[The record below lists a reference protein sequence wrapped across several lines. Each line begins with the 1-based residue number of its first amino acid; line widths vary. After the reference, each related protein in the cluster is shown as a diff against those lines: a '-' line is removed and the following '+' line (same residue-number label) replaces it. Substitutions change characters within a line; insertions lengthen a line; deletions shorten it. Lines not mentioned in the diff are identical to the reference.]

1 MRMLR
6 VQGGGSQSLSV
17 IAAIALLVLG
27 MLSACRPA
35 EAQEPVDL
43 ALVLAV
49 DTSGS
54 VNQIRFDLQKR
65 GYAAAFRH
73 PNVLDAIRSGRTASI
88 MVTMTQWTGP
98 ETQIQVIPW
107 RRIDSEAAARAFAAE
122 IDVVNRRLYGGG
134 TSISGAIDHA
144 VKLLENAP
152 FKAARRVIDVSGDG
166 SNNRGRHPAAARDE
180 AVDLGI
186 AINGL
191 PILELEP
198 QLDKYYQDNVIGGP
212 GAFMIVAKSF
222 EQFED
227 AIRRKLILEI
237 GQRLERARKYAL
249 AGPIRMTVLSAQ

>member
-1 MRMLR
+1 MREFR
-6 VQGGGSQSLSV
+6 
-17 IAAIALLVLG
+17 VLG
-27 MLSACRPA
+27 AGIRAAALSLLLLATLAMGRPL
-35 EAQEPVDL
+35 AQEPVDL

-49 DTSGS
+49 DASGS
-54 VNQIRFDLQKR
+54 VNQVRFELQKR

-73 PNVLDAIRSGRTASI
+73 PSVLDAIRGGRSAAI

-107 RRIDSEAAARAFAAE
+107 RRIDGEASARAFAAE
-122 IDVVNRRLYGGG
+122 IDAVNRRLFGGG

-152 FKAARRVIDVSGDG
+152 FRASRRVIDISGDG
-166 SNNRGRHPAAARDE
+166 SNNRGRHPSAARDE
-180 AVDLGI
+180 AIDLGI

-198 QLDKYYQDNVIGGP
+198 VLDKYYQDNVIGGP
-212 GAFMIVAKSF
+212 GAFMIVARTF
-222 EQFED
+222 EQFGD

-237 GQRLERARKYAL
+237 GQQRERPRRYVL
-249 AGPIRMTVLSAQ
+249 SGPIREAVLRRP

>member
-1 MRMLR
+1 M
-6 VQGGGSQSLSV
+6 
-17 IAAIALLVLG
+17 AAVALALAGLVLPRQ
-27 MLSACRPA
+27 AC
-35 EAQEPVDL
+35 AQEPVDL

-54 VNQIRFDLQKR
+54 VNQIRYEMQKR

-73 PNVLDAIRSGRTASI
+73 PNVLDAIRSGRSAAI

-107 RRIDSEAAARAFAAE
+107 RRIDSEDSARAFAAE
-122 IDVVNRRLYGGG
+122 IDGINRRLFGGG

-144 VKLLENAP
+144 VKLLEAAP
-152 FKAARRVIDVSGDG
+152 FRASRRVIDVSGDG
-166 SNNRGRHPAAARDE
+166 SNNRGRHPSAARDE

-198 QLDKYYQDNVIGGP
+198 LLDKYYTDNVVGGP
-212 GAFMIVAKSF
+212 GAFMIVAKTF

-237 GQRLERARKYAL
+237 GLRPEKTRRYAL
-249 AGPIRMTVLSAQ
+249 SGPIRSAVLGTPFDD

>member
-1 MRMLR
+1 MRVFGVRRAWVRASGLLALA
-6 VQGGGSQSLSV
+6 VAAV
-17 IAAIALLVLG
+17 FIAA
-27 MLSACRPA
+27 PA
-35 EAQEPVDL
+35 RSQEPVDL

-73 PNVLDAIRSGRTASI
+73 PNVLDAIRSGRTSAI

-107 RRIDSEAAARAFAAE
+107 RRIDNQASARAFAAE
-122 IDVVNRRLYGGG
+122 IDLVNRRLYGGG

-152 FKAARRVIDVSGDG
+152 FRAARRVIDVSGDG

-198 QLDKYYQDNVIGGP
+198 LLDKYYQDNVIGGP
-212 GAFMIVAKSF
+212 GSFMIVAKSF

-237 GQRLERARKYAL
+237 GQRPERQHMYAL
-249 AGPIRMTVLSAQ
+249 TGPIRNAVLRAQ

>member
-1 MRMLR
+1 MRKLR
-6 VQGGGSQSLSV
+6 VLGAGFRAAALSLLTLAALAAGG
-17 IAAIALLVLG
+17 
-27 MLSACRPA
+27 PA
-35 EAQEPVDL
+35 EAQEPIDL

-54 VNQIRFDLQKR
+54 VNQIRFELQKR

-73 PNVLDAIRSGRTASI
+73 PNVLDAIRSGRAAAI

-98 ETQIQVIPW
+98 ETQIQVVPW
-107 RRIDSEAAARAFAAE
+107 RRIDSEASARALAAE
-122 IDVVNRRLYGGG
+122 IDGVNRRLFGGG

-144 VKLLENAP
+144 VKLLESAP
-152 FKAARRVIDVSGDG
+152 FRASRRVIDVSGDG
-166 SNNRGRHPAAARDE
+166 SNNRGRHPSAARDE

-198 QLDKYYQDNVIGGP
+198 LLDRYYQDNVIGGP
-212 GAFMIVAKSF
+212 GAFMIVARTF

-237 GQRLERARKYAL
+237 GLKPERARRYAL
-249 AGPIRMTVLSAQ
+249 SGPIRDAVQRTP